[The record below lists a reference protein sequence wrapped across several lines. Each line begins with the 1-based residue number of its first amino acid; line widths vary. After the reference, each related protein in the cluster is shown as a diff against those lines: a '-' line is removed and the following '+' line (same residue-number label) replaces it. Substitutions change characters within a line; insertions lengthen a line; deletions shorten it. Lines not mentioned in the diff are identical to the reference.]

1 MDAQGITHPDVAV
14 AFHRDEANGRYLFGV
29 VVDGEFIPLLSHKL
43 GRIDKLM
50 QRATDRQAETQAT
63 QPTQAEQ
70 QQPQQ

>member
-50 QRATDRQAETQAT
+50 QRGADRQSETQSA
-63 QPTQAEQ
+63 QPTQAEP

>member
-50 QRATDRQAETQAT
+50 QRAADRQAETPPT
-63 QPTQAEQ
+63 RPTQSDQ

>member
-1 MDAQGITHPDVAV
+1 MDAQGLTHPDVTT
-14 AFHRDEANGRYLFGV
+14 AFHRDEENGRYLFGV

-50 QRATDRQAETQAT
+50 QAAADRKAA
-63 QPTQAEQ
+63 QPQPQPEQPEQ